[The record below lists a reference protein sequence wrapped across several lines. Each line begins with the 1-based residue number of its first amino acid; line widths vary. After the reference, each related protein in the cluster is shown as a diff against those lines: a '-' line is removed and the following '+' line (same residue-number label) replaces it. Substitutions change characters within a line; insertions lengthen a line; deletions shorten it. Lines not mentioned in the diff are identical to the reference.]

1 MKKLIKPSEISGKVK
16 APSSKSIMQR
26 AVAIALLS
34 DGTTYLHNP
43 SFCDDSKT
51 SLEIV
56 GSLGASVE
64 IAKDVVKIEGGFS
77 PKEYNINCG
86 ESGLSLRMFS
96 AIASLSEK
104 EITLIGG
111 GSLKNRPI
119 LMIEE
124 PLKHLGVICR
134 TNNGYIP
141 VKLKGPLRGGQARV
155 NGSIS
160 SQFLSGLL
168 IVLPCV
174 KKNSLVFV
182 KNLKSKPYIDLTLQ
196 VIEEFGAKVQNKDY
210 ERFVIAGKQK
220 YCPRDYTIEGDWSGA
235 SFLLVAGALCGEAT
249 IDKISINSR
258 QADKKII
265 DALEKCGADLIMAEN
280 SISVRKNRLNPFEL
294 DATESPDLFPPL
306 VALASKCEGISKIKG
321 SERLKFK
328 ESNRASAL
336 KEEFGK
342 IGIKIDIIDDTMYVK
357 GGEIMGGTISSH
369 NDHRIAMALSLV
381 GLASKKGV
389 IVENSECIKKSYPN
403 FFEDLEF
410 LGAKINE

>member
-16 APSSKSIMQR
+16 APPSKSVMQR

-34 DGTTYLHNP
+34 EGTTYLHNP
-43 SFCDDSKT
+43 SFCNDSKAA
-51 SLEIV
+51 LEIIE
-56 GSLGASVE
+56 SLGAYVE
-64 IAKDVVKIEGGFS
+64 TGKDVVKVKGGFC
-77 PKEYNINCG
+77 PKKYNINCG

-104 EITLIGG
+104 EITLTGK
-111 GSLKNRPI
+111 GSLRNRPI
-119 LMIEE
+119 FMIEE

-134 TNNGYIP
+134 TSNGYIP
-141 VKLKGPLRGGQARV
+141 VSLKGPIRGGQAKV

-160 SQFLSGLL
+160 SQFISGLL

-174 KKNSLVFV
+174 EKNSVVLVE
-182 KNLKSKPYIDLTLQ
+182 NLKSKPYIDLTLQ
-196 VIEEFGAKVQNKDY
+196 VVGDFGVKVQNEDY
-210 ERFVIAGKQK
+210 ERFVIAGKQE

-235 SFLLVAGALCGEAT
+235 SFLLVAGALCGEVT
-249 IDKISINSR
+249 VDKISLNSR
-258 QADKKII
+258 QIDRMII
-265 DALEKCGADLIMAEN
+265 AALERCGADLTMAED
-280 SISVRKNRLNPFEL
+280 SISVRKNRLNSFEF

-328 ESNRASAL
+328 ESNRSSAL

-342 IGIKIDIIDDTMYVK
+342 VGIKIDIIGDTMYVK
-357 GGEIMGGTISSH
+357 GGEIVGGTISSH
-369 NDHRIAMALSLV
+369 NDHRIAMALSV
-381 GLASKKGV
+381 AGLASKKGI
-389 IVENSECIKKSYPN
+389 IVENSECINKSYPN
-403 FFEDLEF
+403 FFEDLEL